1 MRFSVPLTG
10 QNQPAGRQGESKS
23 NLVVWAVIRRVDVFS
38 ILRHD
43 IWAEQEVGITNVEN
57 PVQLSSI
64 DYDDYYDGWD
74 KWSDR
79 RAT

>member
-1 MRFSVPLTG
+1 MRFSVSLTE
-10 QNQPAGRQGESKS
+10 QNQLADRQEKSKS
-23 NLVVWAVIRRVDVFS
+23 NLIVWAVIRRIDAFS

-43 IWAEQEVGITNVEN
+43 IWAEQEIDITNVEN
-57 PVQLSSI
+57 SVQLFLI
-64 DYDDYYDGWD
+64 DYDDYYDEWD

>member
-1 MRFSVPLTG
+1 MRFSVSLTE
-10 QNQPAGRQGESKS
+10 QNQLADRQEKSKS
-23 NLVVWAVIRRVDVFS
+23 NLIVWAVIRRVDVFN

-43 IWAEQEVGITNVEN
+43 IWAEQKIDITNVEN
-57 PVQLSSI
+57 SIQLFSI
-64 DYDDYYDGWD
+64 DYDDYYDEWD

>member
-1 MRFSVPLTG
+1 MRFSVSLTG
-10 QNQPAGRQGESKS
+10 QNQSAGRQEESKS
-23 NLVVWAVIRRVDVFS
+23 NLIVWAVIRRVDVFS

-43 IWAEQEVGITNVEN
+43 IWAEQKVDITNVEN
-57 PVQLSSI
+57 SVQLFSI
-64 DYDDYYDGWD
+64 DYDDYYDEWD

>member
-1 MRFSVPLTG
+1 MRFSVSLTE
-10 QNQPAGRQGESKS
+10 QNQLADHQEKSKS
-23 NLVVWAVIRRVDVFS
+23 NLIVWAVIRRIDAFN

-43 IWAEQEVGITNVEN
+43 IWAEQEIDITNVEN
-57 PVQLSSI
+57 SVQLFLI
-64 DYDDYYDGWD
+64 DYDDYYDEWD